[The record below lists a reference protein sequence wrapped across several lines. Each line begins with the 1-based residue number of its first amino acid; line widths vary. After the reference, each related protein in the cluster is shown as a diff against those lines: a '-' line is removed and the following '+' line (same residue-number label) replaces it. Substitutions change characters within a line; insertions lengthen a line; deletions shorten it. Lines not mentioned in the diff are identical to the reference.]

1 MILLVLAE
9 QRVFEITLRFLRQ
22 TTRLTWTTE
31 SQLGQTVFRDGQFVL
46 YGINFETP
54 FYLTL
59 RGLQFSTQ

>member
-22 TTRLTWTTE
+22 TTRLTGWTTE

-46 YGINFETP
+46 
-54 FYLTL
+54 
-59 RGLQFSTQ
+59 